1 MLPALVAGVLIAAA
15 IVLALTQLSGL
26 PPGGIS
32 RDEAIKIASGYTRSG
47 ADVRL
52 ITVQAG
58 QFSKFRGDTS
68 TAISADDRW
77 VWAVAFS
84 GRWSASC
91 GPPDIPGTG
100 SCDSI
105 TSEMVVLDYFHGDR
119 IMIKLPSPIR

>member
-1 MLPALVAGVLIAAA
+1 MPPVASRLTSVRRLFPLSGWFRMLPALVAGVLIAAA

-58 QFSKFRGDTS
+58 QFSKFRGELTS
-68 TAISADDRW
+68 LNRDESYVGA
-77 VWAVAFS
+77 
-84 GRWSASC
+84 
-91 GPPDIPGTG
+91 GP
-100 SCDSI
+100 CDS
-105 TSEMVVLDYFHGDR
+105 S
-119 IMIKLPSPIR
+119 